1 MRKLIYSFLS
11 FIFIFS
17 FAFSSHAAREL
28 SLGCF
33 EGYAEQEWIDEFEA
47 KYDAKVKVKYVGSV
61 DELFALTQA
70 SKGEDFDLISIDT
83 SLFPRYHGAGLL
95 KPYDKGQLSNFGNLM
110 SAFQDVKEVEIDGG
124 FYGVPIA
131 WGSLGLIYDVD
142 EFGEGGVDSWSVMH
156 DPANAGKMIV
166 LDDTNNNIVNTAIYL
181 GMDNPY
187 SLSEAEM
194 EQVKQTLI
202 DQKKLVVTYF
212 AGFDEGN
219 QIWDSGGISLMF
231 SMGEF
236 QEVALRDMGHN
247 VKYIIPKEGGIGWL
261 DTWAMTSGA
270 DEELAHAWANFFIE
284 KSTQEVMNERYG
296 YGTVTHESPGLDY
309 AGRLNWLQLAED
321 FEWRNRVWNEVKAS
335 N

>member
-1 MRKLIYSFLS
+1 MKNFFYAFLS

-17 FAFSSHAAREL
+17 FTFSSHAAREL
-28 SLGCF
+28 NLGCF

-95 KPYDKGQLSNFGNLM
+95 KAYDKSQLSNFTNLM
-110 SAFQDVKEVEIDGG
+110 PAFQNVKEVEIDGG
-124 FYGVPIA
+124 YYGVPIS
-131 WGSLGLIYDVD
+131 WGSLGLLYDVD
-142 EFGEGGVDSWSVMH
+142 EWGEDGIDSWSVMH
-156 DPANAGKMIV
+156 DPANAGKMII

-187 SLSEAEM
+187 NLSEAEM

-202 DQKKLVVTYF
+202 AQKKLVVTYY

-236 QEVALRDMGHN
+236 QEVALKDMGHN
-247 VKYIIPKEGGIGWL
+247 VKYTIPKEGGIGWL
-261 DTWAMTSGA
+261 DTWAMTAGA
-270 DEELAHAWANFFIE
+270 DEELAHAWADFFIE

-309 AGRLNWLQLAED
+309 ADRLNWLQPAED

>member
-1 MRKLIYSFLS
+1 MKKIIYILLSFTFIYSL
-11 FIFIFS
+11 
-17 FAFSSHAAREL
+17 AFSANAAREL

-47 KYDAKVKVKYVGSV
+47 KYDVKVKVKYVGSV

-95 KPYDKGQLSNFGNLM
+95 KAYDKSKLSNFSNLM
-110 SAFQDVKEVEIDGG
+110 PAFQNVKEVEIDGG
-124 FYGVPIA
+124 YYGVPIS
-131 WGSLGLIYDVD
+131 WGSLGLIYDMD
-142 EFGEGGVDSWSVMH
+142 EFDSVDSWDVLH
-156 DPANAGKMIV
+156 DPANAGKMII
-166 LDDTNNNIVNTAIYL
+166 LDDSNNNIVNTAIYL

-187 SLSEAEM
+187 NLSEADM
-194 EQVKQTLI
+194 EKVKQAMI
-202 DQKKLVVTYF
+202 AQKKLVVTYF

-219 QIWDSGGISLMF
+219 QIWDGGGISLMF

-236 QEVALRDMGHN
+236 QEVALNEMGHN
-247 VKYIIPKEGGIGWL
+247 VKYVIPKEGGIGWL
-261 DTWAMTSGA
+261 DTWAMTAGA

-284 KSTQEVMNERYG
+284 KKTQEIMNARYG
-296 YGTVTHESPGLDY
+296 YGTVTHESSGLDY
-309 AGRLNWLQLAED
+309 ADRLNWLQPAED
-321 FEWRNRVWNEVKAS
+321 LEWRNRVWNEVKAS

>member
-1 MRKLIYSFLS
+1 
-11 FIFIFS
+11 
-17 FAFSSHAAREL
+17 
-28 SLGCF
+28 
-33 EGYAEQEWIDEFEA
+33 
-47 KYDAKVKVKYVGSV
+47 
-61 DELFALTQA
+61 
-70 SKGEDFDLISIDT
+70 
-83 SLFPRYHGAGLL
+83 
-95 KPYDKGQLSNFGNLM
+95 
-110 SAFQDVKEVEIDGG
+110 
-124 FYGVPIA
+124 
-131 WGSLGLIYDVD
+131 
-142 EFGEGGVDSWSVMH
+142 MH

-166 LDDTNNNIVNTAIYL
+166 LDDTNNNIVNTAIFL

-187 SLSEAEM
+187 NLSEAEM

-309 AGRLNWLQLAED
+309 AGRLNWLQPAED

>member
-1 MRKLIYSFLS
+1 MQISLSDFLTPQV
-11 FIFIFS
+11 I
-17 FAFSSHAAREL
+17 
-28 SLGCF
+28 
-33 EGYAEQEWIDEFEA
+33 Q
-47 KYDAKVKVKYVGSV
+47 V
-61 DELFALTQA
+61 DEYDNCHSKVVLEPLERGFGHTLGNALRR
-70 SKGEDFDLISIDT
+70 I
-83 SLFPRYHGAGLL
+83 LL
-95 KPYDKGQLSNFGNLM
+95 SSMPGC
-110 SAFQDVKEVEIDGG
+110 AIEEVEIDGG
-124 FYGVPIA
+124 YYGVPIS

-194 EQVKQTLI
+194 ESVKQTLI

-247 VKYIIPKEGGIGWL
+247 VKYIIPKEILAKTLQQMARLHYIEAVQGPSGGYKLNIKL
-261 DTWAMTSGA
+261 AKISLTQFF
-270 DEELAHAWANFFIE
+270 EEIDINKNNFNNSKIIE
-284 KSTQEVMNERYG
+284 CCYYS
-296 YGTVTHESPGLDY
+296 
-309 AGRLNWLQLAED
+309 
-321 FEWRNRVWNEVKAS
+321 
-335 N
+335 

>member
-1 MRKLIYSFLS
+1 MKKIIYAFLS
-11 FIFIFS
+11 FLFVFS
-17 FAFSSHAAREL
+17 FSFSSFAAKEL

-61 DELFALTQA
+61 EEFFALTQA
-70 SKGEDFDLISIDT
+70 SKGDDFDLISLDT
-83 SLFPRYHGAGLL
+83 SLFPRYGGAGLI
-95 KPYDKGQLSNFGNLM
+95 KPYDKGKLSNFGNLM
-110 SAFQDVKEVEIDGG
+110 PAFQDVKEVMIDGEM
-124 FYGVPIA
+124 YGVSIA

-142 EFGEGGVDSWSVMH
+142 VHGEIDSWDAMW
-156 DPANAGKMIV
+156 DPANAGNMIV
-166 LDDTNNNIVNTAIYL
+166 LDDTNNNIVNAAIYL

-187 SLSEAEM
+187 NLSEAEM
-194 EQVKQTLI
+194 EQVKQKLI
-202 DQKKLVVTYF
+202 EQKQLVRTYY
-212 AGFDEGN
+212 AGFEEGN
-219 QIWDSGGISLMF
+219 QIFDGGGISLMF

-236 QEVALRDMGHN
+236 QEKALQDMGHN

-270 DEELAHAWANFFIE
+270 DEDLAHAWVDFFIQ
-284 KSTQEVMNERYG
+284 KSTQELMNERYG
-296 YGTVTHESPGLDY
+296 YGTVTHESSGLDY
-309 AGRLNWLQLAED
+309 ADRLNWLQPAED

>member
-1 MRKLIYSFLS
+1 
-11 FIFIFS
+11 
-17 FAFSSHAAREL
+17 
-28 SLGCF
+28 
-33 EGYAEQEWIDEFEA
+33 
-47 KYDAKVKVKYVGSV
+47 
-61 DELFALTQA
+61 
-70 SKGEDFDLISIDT
+70 
-83 SLFPRYHGAGLL
+83 
-95 KPYDKGQLSNFGNLM
+95 
-110 SAFQDVKEVEIDGG
+110 
-124 FYGVPIA
+124 
-131 WGSLGLIYDVD
+131 
-142 EFGEGGVDSWSVMH
+142 
-156 DPANAGKMIV
+156 
-166 LDDTNNNIVNTAIYL
+166 
-181 GMDNPY
+181 MDNPY
-187 SLSEAEM
+187 NLSEAEM

-236 QEVALRDMGHN
+236 QEVALKEMGHN
-247 VKYIIPKEGGIGWL
+247 VKYIIPSEGGIGWL

-284 KSTQEVMNERYG
+284 KSTQELMNDRYG

-309 AGRLNWLQLAED
+309 AARLNWLQPAED

>member
-1 MRKLIYSFLS
+1 MKSLFRL
-11 FIFIFS
+11 IFS
-17 FAFSSHAAREL
+17 TLFFILFSFSAFAAKEL

-33 EGYAEQEWIDEFEA
+33 EGYAEQEWIDEFEK

-95 KPYDKGQLSNFGNLM
+95 KAYDKSKLSNFGNLM
-110 SAFQDVKEVEIDGG
+110 PAFQNVKEVEIDGG
-124 FYGVPIA
+124 YYGVPIS

-142 EFGEGGVDSWSVMH
+142 EWGEGGVDSWSVMH
-156 DPANAGKMIV
+156 DPANAGKMII

-181 GMDNPY
+181 SMDNPY
-187 SLSEAEM
+187 NLSEAEM

-202 DQKKLVVTYF
+202 AQKKLVVTYY

-219 QIWDSGGISLMF
+219 QIYDGGGISLMF

-236 QEVALRDMGHN
+236 QEVALKDMGHN

-261 DTWAMTSGA
+261 DTWAMTAGA
-270 DEELAHAWANFFIE
+270 NEDLAHAWANFFIE
-284 KSTQEVMNERYG
+284 KSTQELMNESYG

-309 AGRLNWLQLAED
+309 ADRLNWLQPAED